1 MSRDRNLIG
10 VGWIPPGVVHFEKWD
25 RQLVYIYI
33 PFYSGEVISPLGL
46 VLGEVISPLGFVLRK
61 GRLSI
66 NQNRK

>member
-1 MSRDRNLIG
+1 MSRDRNLIS

-33 PFYSGEVISPLGL
+33 PFYSGEAISPLGL
-46 VLGEVISPLGFVLRK
+46 VLRK

-66 NQNRK
+66 IQSRE